1 MFLRSSVRQV
11 PGFLS
16 LSSSFHSKEGWFRSV
31 DRTINKQRGFA
42 LFLRSN
48 RKKALLNCKSPSSPS
63 AAVHLGWVAS
73 GHCQMDTQRTPHQP
87 GSGCTVHCPHVGE
100 NLPVG
105 GVRGSLCLW
114 RGMASF
120 LFLSSYFKIW
130 PQVLTFLWLLYCSF
144 IFPQENKWWTVAS
157 QIDKEKARLELC
169 FHLPSDMQA

>member
-48 RKKALLNCKSPSSPS
+48 RRKALLNCKSPSSPS

-114 RGMASF
+114 RGWHHSFSF
-120 LFLSSYFKIW
+120 LPTSRFDPKFLPFFDFCIAPLFFLRKISDEQW
-130 PQVLTFLWLLYCSF
+130 QV
-144 IFPQENKWWTVAS
+144 
-157 QIDKEKARLELC
+157 R
-169 FHLPSDMQA
+169 